1 MFLLTVLTLCL
12 AGGTPHST
20 LWYHKLIEWSGQVSP
35 EDRAELDWL
44 NACVGG
50 GIPLTPHMESRLNQL
65 SEMPLG
71 LVRTASGFDTPDFEH
86 DWENEG
92 FNVLL
97 DELGPMR
104 TGANLLLKAACLKA
118 DQGNMPA
125 AVDDILASIRTSKHL
140 AAGEILINSMVAQS
154 MVKHARVA
162 AETLMGRGQLE
173 ANDAARL
180 LAGFDRVHNDDPYM
194 VNAALKRE
202 HVVAVGWISKTL
214 QLDTLDDSDSPE
226 PEVVASLLS
235 VVGSDYHPPVISELT
250 VGMLKRDIA
259 QMSDAYDQFI
269 SLAKSPDQSTA
280 IRLAKELEQ
289 ATLEGRNGLM
299 AQVMMPTLAKVLE
312 RRNEQVEEHRAF
324 ASVLAGI
331 AAGTRLAT
339 KDSNAAWWWI
349 RAGVLALPL
358 GPQWFQNDSVA
369 SQIDSL
375 LAAAKPM
382 QSAQYPPPLQTYL
395 YANIPW
401 WLPGQDALVSGLCGR
416 ANQALQSGDAVTAR
430 TTIEQLARI
439 DAALANDPHVAS
451 SLLSSAVTVAL
462 QPLSLKYIQAHLTDV
477 NSRKDFDRMLRIL
490 PQRDP
495 AGLQSAAAATRQHLN
510 DIIEYS
516 SPTKVELSTD
526 YPDTAMLN
534 VIAWLRG
541 ASDAQANPRVF
552 ITPQGDAA
560 LLSMTPIDSDM
571 LEAWYDMGHDG
582 DASFAFGELGP
593 ISLDQHQSRAAKAYE
608 QMRAAARE

>member
-104 TGANLLLKAACLKA
+104 TGADLLLKAACLKA

-154 MVKHARVA
+154 MVKHARVT

-299 AQVMMPTLAKVLE
+299 AQVMMPTLAKSLGASQRTS
-312 RRNEQVEEHRAF
+312 RRTSRLCKCARWHRCRNATGNQGLQR
-324 ASVLAGI
+324 SMVVDPCWSLSI
-331 AAGTRLAT
+331 AARTTVVSKRFGGFPNRFLVGT
-339 KDSNAAWWWI
+339 
-349 RAGVLALPL
+349 
-358 GPQWFQNDSVA
+358 
-369 SQIDSL
+369 
-375 LAAAKPM
+375 AAKPM
-382 QSAQYPPPLQTYL
+382 HANAQYPPPLQTYL

-430 TTIEQLARI
+430 HNHR
-439 DAALANDPHVAS
+439 
-451 SLLSSAVTVAL
+451 
-462 QPLSLKYIQAHLTDV
+462 
-477 NSRKDFDRMLRIL
+477 
-490 PQRDP
+490 
-495 AGLQSAAAATRQHLN
+495 
-510 DIIEYS
+510 
-516 SPTKVELSTD
+516 
-526 YPDTAMLN
+526 TAC
-534 VIAWLRG
+534 
-541 ASDAQANPRVF
+541 S
-552 ITPQGDAA
+552 
-560 LLSMTPIDSDM
+560 
-571 LEAWYDMGHDG
+571 H
-582 DASFAFGELGP
+582 
-593 ISLDQHQSRAAKAYE
+593 
-608 QMRAAARE
+608 